1 MYELFINWIANT
13 PGYAAPYA
21 LAALG
26 LILCERAGV
35 LNLTAEGIMLVGA
48 LSGIGATLILGGY
61 PPVAIVIAMIMAA
74 LVSMLFATMTVL
86 LRVNQVIAGLAMV
99 FFCQGLTALLGNLFE
114 WKNQP
119 ITGIGRIDIWPLSEI
134 PVIGHVLFSQDM
146 IVFLLIPIFYLVNRM
161 LTRSMVG
168 LRLRAVGESPEAS
181 DAAGINVTAY
191 RFLTVMAGS
200 ALVGLAGAYISV
212 ASTKIWVDNVTAGR
226 GWIALALVIFARW
239 RPWRALL
246 GALLFGAIESA
257 MPRIAAAGI
266 KVPQYFMLM
275 LPYVVTLCV
284 MIWVAWSKRGGATDE
299 PGALGQPHVREE
311 RR

>member
-1 MYELFINWIANT
+1 VYELFINWIANT

-48 LSGIGATLILGGY
+48 LSGIGATLIMGGY
-61 PPVAIVIAMIMAA
+61 PPVAIIIAMIMAA

-134 PVIGHVLFSQDM
+134 PVVGHIFFSQDM
-146 IVFLLIPIFYLVNRM
+146 IVFLIVPIFYLVNRM

-275 LPYVVTLCV
+275 LPYVVTLGV